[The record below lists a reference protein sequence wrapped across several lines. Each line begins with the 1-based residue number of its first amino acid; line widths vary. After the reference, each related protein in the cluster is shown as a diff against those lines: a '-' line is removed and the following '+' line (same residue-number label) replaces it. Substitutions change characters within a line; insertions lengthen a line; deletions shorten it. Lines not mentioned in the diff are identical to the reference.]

1 MSFPGRLRVY
11 RALLIAVLVILQL
24 ILDAAGPGA
33 VTTQA
38 QASAAVVPAAS
49 TLAQTSP
56 TDCTTGRGFGLTAAD
71 QGLLSQLQQAANG
84 KATIACHSSL
94 GKVRF
99 VGTEPGSPLPKAA
112 SLTAATAPEQVART
126 FLTTYGPLFGL
137 TNQTAELNVMQ
148 SQSTKEGRNFIR
160 FQQVYQ
166 NIPVIGG
173 EIIVQSDK
181 NQQIVS
187 AGGELLPGPNL
198 SVTPKIT
205 PADAQN
211 KALAAIAK
219 GYKLPVSA
227 LTTTKPEL
235 WIYDSRIMNGTTAH
249 PGTLVWRMEV
259 TATAG
264 KAEPI
269 REFVLIDAQAGLVTL
284 HFNQIADAKDRWV
297 CNNNNVPINP
307 EQDCTTPVR
316 TEGQPAT
323 GNFDVDLAYDYA
335 GATYDFYFNNFG
347 RDSLDGAG
355 LRLKSTVNFCYTA
368 ANCPYA
374 NAFWNGTQMY
384 YGQGFAVADDVVGH
398 ELTHGF
404 TQFTSHLFYFYQS
417 GAINESL
424 SDVFGEFIDQTDGR
438 DGCAG
443 SSASERWLLGE
454 DLPSGGTGTCDGQIR
469 DMKNPPNFNNPD
481 RTSSPLYISGAGGPG
496 NNDNGGVHTNSGVN
510 NKAAYLMVDGTVGEP
525 GGTFNGQT
533 ITGLGIP
540 KAAQIYYELETHLL
554 TSASDYQDMYNYLQ
568 QACNNLVGTH
578 SITSADCQQV
588 KKVVDATEMNLTP
601 TNAPI
606 PTDAPVCAPGDIITN
621 LFSDNLE
628 NTASGNWTSSA
639 TSGTNTW
646 FYPENPNPLLDAR
659 YATSGIHN
667 FWGYDQGGLADY
679 NIRMNSSVTLPANA
693 YLRFNHSYEF
703 DAFFGTEF
711 DGGIVEYSNNGGS
724 TWNDLGPLFTENG
737 YNSTLTSSGNPLAGR
752 QAFGNASNGYYASR
766 ANLSSL
772 AGQAVRFRFRIG
784 TDESVDDYGW
794 FIDDIRIY
802 TCNSPA
808 TTTLLSS
815 SRNGT
820 FSGDSITFTA
830 KVSGTVG
837 TPTGTVNFNN
847 GLNPLG
853 SATLSGGVA
862 TFTTAALP
870 AGTDPITAVY
880 AGDGTYNASTSQI
893 LNQTVI
899 GGCQPIAVTNN
910 TSSGAGSFSASLA
923 MANAGGANC
932 NIVDLTS
939 PNITGPIALGSGV
952 TVNAGV
958 ILMGPA
964 CGSTPVTIQGGT
976 GDGLTLNGGNIVR
989 GIWVK
994 GFAGRQIVT
1003 PGKGYKLFCT
1013 KITEG

>member
-1 MSFPGRLRVY
+1 MHLTGRSKLF
-11 RALLIAVLVILQL
+11 RALLIVLLLVLQL
-24 ILDAAGPGA
+24 LLDTVGSGVVNTP
-33 VTTQA
+33 VQA
-38 QASAAVVPAAS
+38 ASAAVVPAAS

-71 QGLLSQLQQAANG
+71 QGLLSQLQQAASG
-84 KATIACHSSL
+84 KATIACHSTL

-99 VGTEPGSPLPKAA
+99 VGTEPGSPLPRAA

-137 TNQTAELNVMQ
+137 TNQSAELNVMQ
-148 SQSTKEGRNFIR
+148 GQSTKEGRNFIR

-187 AGGELLPGPNL
+187 AGGELLPGPKL

-205 PADAQN
+205 PAEAQN
-211 KALAAIAK
+211 KALAEIAK
-219 GYKLPVSA
+219 GYKLSVTA

-259 TATAG
+259 TATSG

-269 REFVLIDAQAGLVTL
+269 REFVLIDAQAGFVTL

-297 CNNNNVPINP
+297 CNNNNNPTNP

-323 GNFDVDLAYDYA
+323 GNSDIDLAYDYA

-355 LRLKSTVNFCYTA
+355 LRLKSTVNFCYVSGS
-368 ANCPYA
+368 ANCPYQ

-443 SSASERWLLGE
+443 SDPSQRWLLGE
-454 DLPSGGTGTCDGQIR
+454 DLPLGGPCNGQIR
-469 DMKNPPNFNNPD
+469 NMKNPPAFNDPD
-481 RTSSPLYISGAGGPG
+481 RTGSPNYISGAAGPG

-510 NKAAYLMVDGTVGEP
+510 NKAAYLMVDGD
-525 GGTFNGQT
+525 TFNGQT

-578 SITSADCQQV
+578 SITGADCQQV

-606 PTDAPVCAPGDIITN
+606 PTDAPVCAPGKIVNT
-621 LFSDNLE
+621 LFFDNLE

-639 TSGTNTW
+639 TSGTNAW
-646 FYPENPNPLLDAR
+646 FYPENPNPILDAR
-659 YATSGIHN
+659 YATSGVHN
-667 FWGYDQGGLADY
+667 LWGYDQGNVADY
-679 NIRMNSSVTLPANA
+679 NIRMTSSVTLPANA
-693 YLRFNHSYEF
+693 FLRFNHSYEF
-703 DAFFGTEF
+703 DFFVSTKY
-711 DGGIVEYSNNGGS
+711 DGGIVEYSTNGGG
-724 TWNDLGPLFTENG
+724 TWNDLGPLFSENG
-737 YNSTLTSSGNPLAGR
+737 YNATISSGFGNPLGGS
-752 QAFGNASNGYYASR
+752 QAFGGPSNGYYASR
-766 ANLSSL
+766 ANLNSL

-784 TDESVDDYGW
+784 TDSSADDYGW

-802 TCNSPA
+802 TCQNPPT
-808 TTTLLSS
+808 TTTLTSS
-815 SRNGT
+815 LNPSLVGQ
-820 FSGDSITFTA
+820 SVTFTA
-830 KVSGTVG
+830 TVSGSGG
-837 TPTGTVNFNN
+837 TPTGTVTFKD
-847 GLNPLG
+847 GATTLG
-853 SATLSGGVA
+853 SPALAGGVA
-862 TFTTAALP
+862 TFTTSALT
-870 AGTDPITAVY
+870 AGTHPITASY
-880 AGDGTYNASTSQI
+880 SGDANFSASASPTF
-893 LNQTVI
+893 NQTVI
-899 GGCQPIAVTNN
+899 GGCTVAVTNN
-910 TSSGAGSFSASLA
+910 ASSGAGSFSAALA
-923 MANAGGANC
+923 TANAGGANC

-958 ILMGPA
+958 TILGPA
-964 CGSTPVTIQGGT
+964 CGGTPVTLQGGT
-976 GDGLTLNGGNIVR
+976 GDGLTLKGGNIVR
-989 GIWVK
+989 GVWVK

-1003 PGKGYKLFCT
+1003 QGPGNKLFCT
-1013 KITEG
+1013 KATKV